1 MIFFAGPP
9 NFYGTEFDGRNEEI
23 TGCFYEMLVAES
35 GQFLN
40 GRMEPAFNSEA
51 GVRVLQWFVDF
62 YKANQV
68 SKRVQNYFLD
78 GTRLVFASGAV
89 KMNLGLAGWASFFN
103 DPANSKV
110 ANKTCHVRAPK

>member
-1 MIFFAGPP
+1 
-9 NFYGTEFDGRNEEI
+9 
-23 TGCFYEMLVAES
+23 
-35 GQFLN
+35 
-40 GRMEPAFNSEA
+40 MEPAFNSEA

-78 GTRLVFASGAV
+78 GTRSVFASGAV
-89 KMNLGLAGWASFFN
+89 KMNLVLAGWASFFN

-110 ANKTCHVRAPK
+110 ANKTCYVRAPK